1 MHVQKTFIP
10 PVGFKQ
16 TNASVTNTENG
27 LEFRKHLK
35 EAVEFENRPLAI
47 SKHAKERLQQRNID
61 ISEAN
66 WDKISEKIKQA
77 KDMGVNESLVL
88 LKNAALIVSAKNETV
103 ITAMN
108 RQEATKQI
116 FTNINGTIII
126 DEI

>member
-35 EAVEFENRPLAI
+35 EAVEFENRPLMI
-47 SKHAKERLQQRNID
+47 SKHAKERLKQRNID

-88 LKNAALIVSAKNETV
+88 VKNAALIVSAKNETV